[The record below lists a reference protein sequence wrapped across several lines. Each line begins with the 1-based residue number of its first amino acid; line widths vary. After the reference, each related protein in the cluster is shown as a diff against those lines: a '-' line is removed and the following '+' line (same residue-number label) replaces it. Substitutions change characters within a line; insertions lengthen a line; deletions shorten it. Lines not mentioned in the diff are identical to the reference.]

1 VSHHQQQSHQ
11 VATTACLPWMTGTAV
26 KKKQREKK
34 MPMQQVVTTACLPWM
49 TGTAVNPLLRAV
61 YLERRKEGHIV
72 SLLVRSHKKKTK
84 KTRRAVCLCVRRLA
98 QRGNI
103 VSLLVLKKKM
113 GRVLE
118 CRGGDKRGMCVCT
131 RGGDER

>member
-1 VSHHQQQSHQ
+1 MPMQQ
-11 VATTACLPWMTGTAV
+11 VVTTACLPWMTGTAV
-26 KKKQREKK
+26 IKKTKRKKREKK

-84 KTRRAVCLCVRRLA
+84 KNKA
-98 QRGNI
+98 
-103 VSLLVLKKKM
+103 
-113 GRVLE
+113 GRVP
-118 CRGGDKRGMCVCT
+118 MCT
-131 RGGDER
+131 